1 MKKLFKKSSLV
12 FTLLLTVVFFTNN
25 VYAWYVPSNN
35 KTSLAVGAIYS
46 DGVSSVNNANDAYS
60 TYNAMGLTSE
70 KITLPTASNLTGSHS
85 VEISLPDFFHIFHYY
100 WFIIS

>member
-25 VYAWYVPSNN
+25 VYDWYVPSNN
-35 KTSLAVGAIYS
+35 KTALAVGATYS

-60 TYNAMGLTSE
+60 TYNAIELTSE
-70 KITLPTASNLTGSHS
+70 KITSPTASNLTGSHS
-85 VEISLPDFFHIFHYY
+85 VEISLPDFFSYFSLLLVYH
-100 WFIIS
+100 